1 MNKKAKEIEAQLR
14 KNDQI
19 LEKYFKLQEKTSIHF
34 PLKVLEAEG
43 FKNNLTTRHDPN
55 FFYSY
60 NYAYK
65 LINKNQSILVLITKL

>member
-19 LEKYFKLQEKTSIHF
+19 LEKYFKLQQATLIQF
-34 PLKVLEAEG
+34 PLKVLDTEG
-43 FKNNLTTRHDPN
+43 FKTNLTTKHDPN
-55 FFYSY
+55 FFYTY

-65 LINKNQSILVLITKL
+65 LTKNNQNTLILITKL